1 MGWMQKLCEAYDAGI
16 AGDQSKESV
25 RLVPLG
31 FVRKKVKY
39 HVVLTLDGHFV
50 SADELMDEA
59 GFQEIPST
67 PQAESRTGDNG
78 APFPLTEQLKYLVY
92 VNENL
97 KRFDRYMEQL
107 KTWCEQPDA
116 PICLRSV
123 YTYLNGH
130 TLLSDL
136 EFQPKLKLKYY
147 KNAEKREGS
156 GEDTKAMVCFSV
168 QMQDGSN
175 DDLWLRTDIKQ
186 SWGNFL
192 SDKLPGARGFCYVEG
207 KMLPYVEN
215 HPKLQG
221 NAKLISAKD
230 TEFPFQYKGRFVDDR
245 SAALVSYDA
254 SVRAHN
260 ALTWL
265 IARQGMQRFGMT
277 WVVWNTNGAV
287 MKVPIEEE
295 NGFIDEEEEDEEE
308 TASRPVVN
316 TFAGYAREVSTAA
329 RGYGGKLHDYDPERT
344 NRAVILGLE
353 AATDGRMS
361 ITYYQECPGNEY
373 VERLEKWYKE
383 CCWWRYSRKAR
394 IKEIRTPNPEEIA
407 IAVMGIDAVN
417 AAKRDKKCEKSH
429 TKLMRELQTRILS
442 CIVDEQPLP
451 LDIVRSAFYRVC
463 APLAFVGGKDGQWSR
478 TAWENSVDTACAV
491 IYCFQ
496 KRRKGGDCEVFA
508 PELRADSRR
517 ADYLYG
523 RLLAVADF
531 IEEKAMEKGRD
542 YPTNAIRLMHKY
554 VQYPFETWPRL
565 YEKLIPSFKK
575 LGEDSRLYQKILEE
589 IEQLFSGEDRYK
601 RGELSWEF
609 LQGFS
614 SQRQNL
620 FQKWEPDQGEA
631 DVKKEGE
638 ESELYELP
646 KRRSELYGCLLAIAD
661 AAEQEASDGERIGMT
676 NAVQMIPAFAP
687 RPYETWGRLHDK
699 LIPYLEKMGKKADYY
714 QRLIG
719 LIEMQFSQS
728 DRELFKPL
736 DGSYL
741 HGYYCM
747 RRALYTKVKFIQD
760 VPAWMDAQDMRSA
773 LFGKLLGIAERLER
787 RHFIGETD
795 DMDRRATNE
804 LRFMTAFAQRPEA
817 AWEILKVKLKPYQRS
832 AGNRGKQDNEILQQ
846 LEIHLRQHGWYN
858 NRSLG
863 SIYLHYYY
871 EERNK

>member
-1 MGWMQKLCEAYDAGI
+1 
-16 AGDQSKESV
+16 
-25 RLVPLG
+25 
-31 FVRKKVKY
+31 
-39 HVVLTLDGHFV
+39 
-50 SADELMDEA
+50 
-59 GFQEIPST
+59 
-67 PQAESRTGDNG
+67 
-78 APFPLTEQLKYLVY
+78 
-92 VNENL
+92 
-97 KRFDRYMEQL
+97 
-107 KTWCEQPDA
+107 
-116 PICLRSV
+116 
-123 YTYLNGH
+123 
-130 TLLSDL
+130 
-136 EFQPKLKLKYY
+136 
-147 KNAEKREGS
+147 
-156 GEDTKAMVCFSV
+156 
-168 QMQDGSN
+168 
-175 DDLWLRTDIKQ
+175 
-186 SWGNFL
+186 
-192 SDKLPGARGFCYVEG
+192 
-207 KMLPYVEN
+207 
-215 HPKLQG
+215 
-221 NAKLISAKD
+221 
-230 TEFPFQYKGRFVDDR
+230 
-245 SAALVSYDA
+245 
-254 SVRAHN
+254 
-260 ALTWL
+260 
-265 IARQGMQRFGMT
+265 
-277 WVVWNTNGAV
+277 
-287 MKVPIEEE
+287 
-295 NGFIDEEEEDEEE
+295 
-308 TASRPVVN
+308 
-316 TFAGYAREVSTAA
+316 
-329 RGYGGKLHDYDPERT
+329 
-344 NRAVILGLE
+344 
-353 AATDGRMS
+353 
-361 ITYYQECPGNEY
+361 
-373 VERLEKWYKE
+373 
-383 CCWWRYSRKAR
+383 
-394 IKEIRTPNPEEIA
+394 
-407 IAVMGIDAVN
+407 
-417 AAKRDKKCEKSH
+417 
-429 TKLMRELQTRILS
+429 
-442 CIVDEQPLP
+442 
-451 LDIVRSAFYRVC
+451 
-463 APLAFVGGKDGQWSR
+463 
-478 TAWENSVDTACAV
+478 
-491 IYCFQ
+491 
-496 KRRKGGDCEVFA
+496 
-508 PELRADSRR
+508 
-517 ADYLYG
+517 
-523 RLLAVADF
+523 
-531 IEEKAMEKGRD
+531 MEKGRD